1 VYYNES
7 DRTQPTRR
15 RNYNVKDQWGRKWLV
30 SIEKET
36 GHPTGAIEACFTDP
50 LATPQQYLEIDEE
63 MPRQLTIR
71 YDRWIADQNAA
82 MRDWEA
88 RRDDIGRALYGE
100 RYNPAK
106 KITRELERI
115 VGKQPR
121 SVGDIER
128 AAAGDKTL
136 LGLVPDAKGSTVLT
150 DVRAKPKKVKA
161 KAAEPGKKVVS
172 PKVLASLERARAA
185 RKAKATQA

>member
-1 VYYNES
+1 MYYNES

-15 RNYNVKDQWGRKWLV
+15 RNYNVKDQWGRLWLV

-63 MPRQLTIR
+63 MPRLLNIR

-82 MRDWEA
+82 VRDWEA

-100 RYNPAK
+100 RYNPLK
-106 KITRELERI
+106 KVTRELERI
-115 VGKQPR
+115 VGKEPR
-121 SVGDIER
+121 AVGDIER
-128 AAAGDKTL
+128 AAAGDRPM
-136 LGLVPDAKGSTVLT
+136 LGLEPLPAKVAPASTS
-150 DVRAKPKKVKA
+150 K
-161 KAAEPGKKVVS
+161 PGKKTVS
-172 PKVLASLERARAA
+172 PKQLASLERARAA
-185 RKAKATQA
+185 RKAKVTQA

>member
-1 VYYNES
+1 MYYSES
-7 DRTQPTRR
+7 ERTQPTRR

-36 GHPTGAIEACFTDP
+36 GHPTGAIESCFTDP

-63 MPRQLTIR
+63 MPRQLNIR

-82 MRDWEA
+82 MHEWEA

-121 SVGDIER
+121 PVGDIER
-128 AAAGDKTL
+128 AAAGDKVL
-136 LGLVPDAKGSTVLT
+136 LDLVSLEP
-150 DVRAKPKKVKA
+150 KPVPSAPAASQAQRRPSRTKK
-161 KAAEPGKKVVS
+161 PVS
-172 PKVLASLERARAA
+172 AKVLASLERARAA
-185 RKAKATQA
+185 KELKKVSQVQE

>member
-1 VYYNES
+1 MYYNES

-36 GHPTGAIEACFTDP
+36 GHPTGAIESCFTDP
-50 LATPQQYLEIDEE
+50 LGTPQQYLEIDEE
-63 MPRQLTIR
+63 MPRQLNIR

-82 MRDWEA
+82 VRDWEA

-115 VGKQPR
+115 VGKEPR
-121 SVGDIER
+121 PVGDIEK
-128 AAAGDKTL
+128 AAAGDKGL
-136 LGLVPDAKGSTVLT
+136 LGLVPDSKGSTVLT
-150 DVRAKPKKVKA
+150 NVPAKPKKA
-161 KAAEPGKKVVS
+161 KGKKTVS

-185 RKAKATQA
+185 RKAKAPQA